1 MRVIRKYAYMK
12 FQALGFLLFSVVL
25 VFAASI
31 YWNTMAAYGYLKIT
45 SPAKGQKVPVGNIV
59 ISGTSSSNATNHCT
73 VSININGI
81 KPDQHVI
88 PTGHIP
94 NDYSKWTFTD
104 TSKYAL
110 IKLGFNKIT
119 SKYTCPQNT
128 NFIRFYSVNV
138 TGVKTAAAMTS
149 GGQHQTLTNTAIAGN
164 PFPPLL
170 PRH

>member
-1 MRVIRKYAYMK
+1 MK
-12 FQALGFLLFSVVL
+12 FQTLGFVLFSGILVV
-25 VFAASI
+25 AATI
-31 YWNTMAAYGYLKIT
+31 VWNTMTASGYLKIT

-88 PTGHIP
+88 PRGHIP

-119 SKYTCPQNT
+119 SKYSCPQNI

-138 TGVKTAAAMTS
+138 TGVKAGAVAS
-149 GGQHQTLTNTAIAGN
+149 VGQHQTPRNTAITSS

-170 PRH
+170 PGH

>member
-1 MRVIRKYAYMK
+1 MK
-12 FQALGFLLFSVVL
+12 FQALGFLLFSVIL

-31 YWNTMAAYGYLKIT
+31 FWNTMAAYGYLKIT
-45 SPAKGQKVPVGNIV
+45 SPTKGQKVPVGNIV
-59 ISGTSSSNATNHCT
+59 ISGTSSSNATNHCK

-81 KPDQHVI
+81 KPDQNVI
-88 PTGHIP
+88 PAGHIP

-110 IKLGFNKIT
+110 IKEGFNKIT
-119 SKYTCPQNT
+119 AKYSCPQNI

-138 TGVKTAAAMTS
+138 TGVKAVAAITS
-149 GGQHQTLTNTAIAGN
+149 GGQHQTLTNTSITNN

-170 PRH
+170 PGH